1 MKAEDAM
8 IQATGPSVL
17 TQPGTRLE
25 SDGLRRPIDESGGAI
40 ALYGGDCVELS
51 NVAESQMV
59 GEPYRAELVARVRAE
74 IADGTYLTDEKLDAV
89 VERLH
94 RELFR

>member
-1 MKAEDAM
+1 MKAEESM

-17 TQPGTRLE
+17 TQPGTRFE
-25 SDGLRRPIDESGGAI
+25 SDGARRPIDESDVAI
-40 ALYGGDCVELS
+40 ALCGGDRVELS
-51 NVAESQMV
+51 DAAESQM
-59 GEPYRAELVARVRAE
+59 GSEPYRAELVARVRAE

-94 RELFR
+94 QELFR

>member
-17 TQPGTRLE
+17 TQPGTRLDSEGPRRPTEE
-25 SDGLRRPIDESGGAI
+25 SDVAI
-40 ALYGGDCVELS
+40 ALCGGDCVELS
-51 NVAESQMV
+51 HVAESQME
-59 GEPYRAELVARVRAE
+59 GEPFRAELVQRVRAE